1 MLIRIPR
8 TFRAKDLPV
17 TAVLSED
24 DLTEL
29 LEGIPGDAKAQDEE
43 FSIHFDSPH
52 AAADLVDALQGRIPY
67 LAEDMDLN
75 EEILFTS
82 ILKDRPL
89 RPRTLDTKDKRA
101 RHFGIAG
108 LSVGISSAVA
118 SAAALVLSIVALV
131 H

>member
-8 TFRAKDLPV
+8 TFRAKALPATV
-17 TAVLSED
+17 VLSED

-29 LEGIPGDAKAQDEE
+29 LEGIPGDAEVKDEE

-67 LAEDMDLN
+67 LAENMELN

-89 RPRTLDTKDKRA
+89 PAKTVHAKDKRA

-118 SAAALVLSIVALV
+118 STAALVLSIVALV